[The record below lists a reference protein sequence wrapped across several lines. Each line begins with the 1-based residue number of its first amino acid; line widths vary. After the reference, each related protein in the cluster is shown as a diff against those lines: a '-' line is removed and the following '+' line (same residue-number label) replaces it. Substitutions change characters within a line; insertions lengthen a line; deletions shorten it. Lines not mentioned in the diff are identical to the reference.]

1 MSGKKK
7 GLGRGLSAL
16 FGDDKPKDK
25 PQNIDRS
32 DTVSISDLSRNPYQP
47 RQHFNEEK
55 LEELA
60 KSIKKKWDYSAYCCT
75 TKEK

>member
-25 PQNIDRS
+25 PQEIRQLS
-32 DTVSISDLSRNPYQP
+32 TVSISDLSRNPYQP
-47 RQHFNEEK
+47 RQYFSEEK
-55 LEELA
+55 RNSQFISQLQV
-60 KSIKKKWDYSAYCCT
+60 IKK
-75 TKEK
+75 